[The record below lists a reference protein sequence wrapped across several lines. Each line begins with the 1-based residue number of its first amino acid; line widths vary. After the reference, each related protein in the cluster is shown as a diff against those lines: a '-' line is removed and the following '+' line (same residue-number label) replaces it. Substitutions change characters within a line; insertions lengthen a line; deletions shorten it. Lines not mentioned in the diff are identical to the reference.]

1 MAEREMMLVEERPQP
16 TRSLMTGWRAGVAA
30 NMFLTF
36 LILVASVA
44 CLALASAQGHMSTWE
59 SLLMEGSSTT
69 VEGIARGILAA
80 VNVFAIILIAGANYV
95 VQILNSPTRAEV
107 DNAHSAF
114 KWLDIGIPSLR
125 NMSLIS
131 STRATLSGI
140 MMTFALLSQVMYA
153 SQNLTTCIVTDKLKI

>member
-1 MAEREMMLVEERPQP
+1 
-16 TRSLMTGWRAGVAA
+16 MTGWRAGVAA

-114 KWLDIGIPSLR
+114 KWLDIGI
-125 NMSLIS
+125 
-131 STRATLSGI
+131 
-140 MMTFALLSQVMYA
+140 LSQVMYA

>member
-1 MAEREMMLVEERPQP
+1 
-16 TRSLMTGWRAGVAA
+16 
-30 NMFLTF
+30 
-36 LILVASVA
+36 
-44 CLALASAQGHMSTWE
+44 
-59 SLLMEGSSTT
+59 MEGSSTI

-80 VNVFAIILIAGANYV
+80 VNVLAIILIAGANYV

-107 DNAHSAF
+107 DNAHSTF

-140 MMTFALLSQVMYA
+140 MMVFALLSQVMYA
-153 SQNLTTCIVTDKLKI
+153 TQNLKTYIVTDKLKI